1 MPVTEVP
8 PTCTVVIIGAG
19 IAGCMSA
26 LSLAGAAGVKNIV
39 MLEAGEDPGVGVATA
54 MPVADKQFLSTIDQ
68 GDGLVNFINATRSG
82 TAVLDDPVG
91 SIKMIINLYPCS
103 SKDFIKHHG
112 KEGAEAYLKL
122 AKKGIDIESNVAK
135 LVFEGEYQKNFRQLG
150 SHYVT
155 DSEGVAGLWE
165 EYNLLKK
172 LNAPGIEWMD
182 EDAVASE
189 HGAAAGFVAGIKFP
203 HDAIVN
209 SSALCKKIVK
219 HLQVPAN
226 GFNFQYFGNVR
237 VTSIKETYGVPV
249 EVNFTHQGGTGAITC
264 DNVVVATGGLFAEP
278 NLFGILS
285 PRWSYLVGVDTKL
298 PPSGVSAKPL
308 RNAEGNSPNY
318 FTWGY
323 THDWCTVNGHVRISG
338 EDHFSA
344 LKPPRMKERCESLAK
359 WVGEK
364 YPELKPNTLPGTKE
378 PLVLPKYMQQY
389 GVYSETPDHLP
400 ILGSIKGS
408 RICYIVGCNAW
419 GQASLSYCASLV
431 PKILNGIN
439 LLSGEEQTYLKL
451 LSIRRFQLLPI
462 VQASTSNAEKVGV
475 FEKVS
480 A

>member
-1 MPVTEVP
+1 
-8 PTCTVVIIGAG
+8 
-19 IAGCMSA
+19 
-26 LSLAGAAGVKNIV
+26 
-39 MLEAGEDPGVGVATA
+39 
-54 MPVADKQFLSTIDQ
+54 
-68 GDGLVNFINATRSG
+68 
-82 TAVLDDPVG
+82 
-91 SIKMIINLYPCS
+91 
-103 SKDFIKHHG
+103 
-112 KEGAEAYLKL
+112 
-122 AKKGIDIESNVAK
+122 
-135 LVFEGEYQKNFRQLG
+135 
-150 SHYVT
+150 
-155 DSEGVAGLWE
+155 
-165 EYNLLKK
+165 
-172 LNAPGIEWMD
+172 
-182 EDAVASE
+182 
-189 HGAAAGFVAGIKFP
+189 
-203 HDAIVN
+203 
-209 SSALCKKIVK
+209 
-219 HLQVPAN
+219 
-226 GFNFQYFGNVR
+226 

-285 PRWSYLVGVDTKL
+285 PRWSYLVGVDTRL
-298 PPSGVSAKPL
+298 PGNSDSAKL
-308 RNAEGNSPNY
+308 VQNADGNSPNY

-344 LKPPRMKERCESLAK
+344 MKPPRMKERCESLAK

-364 YPELKPNTLPGTKE
+364 YPELKPNTLPGTNVPGTNE
-378 PLVLPKYMQQY
+378 VVPPKYMQQY